1 MPDLDLAEEM
11 ALLFQQSAT
20 GLTAAAKKHAVMND
34 SARQNEAEVT
44 RRLSRPAAW
53 PGRADARTPAP
64 GAPMSAQ
71 GRTDAPVGWASS
83 PEKIGWVRVSSGP
96 EPEVRFAAS
105 DPPPESLTMGEVE
118 A

>member
-1 MPDLDLAEEM
+1 
-11 ALLFQQSAT
+11 
-20 GLTAAAKKHAVMND
+20 
-34 SARQNEAEVT
+34 
-44 RRLSRPAAW
+44 
-53 PGRADARTPAP
+53 
-64 GAPMSAQ
+64 MSAQ

-118 A
+118 ASAAAKKHAAERAFQDMMNDFARQNGAESSG